1 MTKQDLLLKHLKAG
15 KAFTP
20 RQITASF
27 GIAHPASTVRNL
39 REQGY
44 CVYSNPAK
52 LSDGSETVKYRI
64 GTQSRRMIALAQ
76 RIAGASVFARS

>member
-20 RQITASF
+20 RQIKASF

-64 GTQSRRMIALAQ
+64 GTPTRRMIALAQ